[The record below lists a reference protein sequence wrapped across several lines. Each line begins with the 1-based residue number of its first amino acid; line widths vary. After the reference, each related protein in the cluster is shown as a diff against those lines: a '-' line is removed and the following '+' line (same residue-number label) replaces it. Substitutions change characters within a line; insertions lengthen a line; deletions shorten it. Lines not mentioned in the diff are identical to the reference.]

1 MGLPFSHGAFQG
13 RNQWWWEGIPNSG
26 RYETHWSAEQGGIQS
41 YWKRPSY
48 HDCKSTPSYGEK
60 EKEQRKGTCLRLQLL
75 RALQVLCIPY
85 TLERRQTKAHQ
96 SSLFYT
102 DVSSSHPQEE
112 TNKSSPASPLL
123 YTDVSSSHLQEAVDE
138 GWPDLALLYNV
149 SFSYPQ
155 KEADK
160 GWPDHACSI
169 EISTLENKFEMELSW
184 LKCLYNSIWVLS

>member
-1 MGLPFSHGAFQG
+1 MFPDCFRENCAYTTAGGKVRSPQPAAYTLMGLSFSHGDAFQG
-13 RNQWWWEGIPNSG
+13 RNQCWWEGIPNSG

-48 HDCKSTPSYGEK
+48 HDCKSTPSWGEK
-60 EKEQRKGTCLRLQLL
+60 EKEQKGNLPVSLCLQLL

-85 TLERRQTKAHQ
+85 TLKRRQTKAHQ

-112 TNKSSPASPLL
+112 TNKSSPVSSLF
-123 YTDVSSSHLQEAVDE
+123 YTDVTSSYLQEAVNK
-138 GWPDLALLYNV
+138 GWPDPWLFYANV

-155 KEADK
+155 EADK
-160 GWPDHACSI
+160 G
-169 EISTLENKFEMELSW
+169 
-184 LKCLYNSIWVLS
+184 